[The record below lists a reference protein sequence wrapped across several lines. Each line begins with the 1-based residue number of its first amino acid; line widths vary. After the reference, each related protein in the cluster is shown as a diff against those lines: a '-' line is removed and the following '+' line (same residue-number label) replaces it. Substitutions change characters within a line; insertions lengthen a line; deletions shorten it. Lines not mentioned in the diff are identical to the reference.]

1 MTAASPLPL
10 FVNDFA
16 LGVGFSKL
24 PPPAHALFW
33 PLVCPVKA
41 HHPAPAMAPPIFN
54 CRTPSPQ
61 SIVLKLFPAKKSI
74 LSLFERLMQRQFIP
88 KSEQPCSDRF
98 SKEKGLDRTGT
109 NRNMAQKGLR
119 GRHKRLTD
127 FTASRYGSDI
137 LVQLLSLS
145 FQQRHPTKAPHR
157 ASTGHNRALTK
168 QVDFLLSI
176 FLHQSGESDFV
187 YIPIV
192 L

>member
-10 FVNDFA
+10 SVHDFA

-41 HHPAPAMAPPIFN
+41 HHPAPAMAPPIFIY
-54 CRTPSPQ
+54 RTPSPQ

-74 LSLFERLMQRQFIP
+74 LSLFGRLLQRQVIP
-88 KSEQPCSDRF
+88 KSEEPCSDRF
-98 SKEKGLDRTGT
+98 SAEKGLDKAGT

-119 GRHKRLTD
+119 GRHKKQTG
-127 FTASRYGSDI
+127 FTKSLCGSDI
-137 LVQLLSLS
+137 LVQPSSLS
-145 FQQRHPTKAPHR
+145 FQQRHPTKVPHR
-157 ASTGHNRALTK
+157 ASTGNNRALTQ
-168 QVDFLLSI
+168 QVDFLLS
-176 FLHQSGESDFV
+176 LSPHQSGKSDFV
-187 YIPIV
+187 YVPIV